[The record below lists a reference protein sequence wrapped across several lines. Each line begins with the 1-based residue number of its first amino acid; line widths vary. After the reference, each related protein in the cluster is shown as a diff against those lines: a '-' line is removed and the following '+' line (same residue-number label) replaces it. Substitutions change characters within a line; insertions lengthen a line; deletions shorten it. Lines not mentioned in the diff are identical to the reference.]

1 MLKWLTSEPAR
12 TQAFTAFANAT
23 DGLASLYKEKL
34 LPLEQSHAFHE
45 FYSAQLTDADFTSR
59 PMVLLV
65 GQYSTG
71 KSSFIRH
78 LLGRDYPGLRIG
90 PEPTTD
96 KFVVVSHGD
105 RDQVTPGNAAVVDP
119 SMPFSQLAH
128 MGNAFL
134 NRFECARLPC
144 PILEGITLVDTPGV
158 LSGEKQR
165 LNRGYQFEEVI
176 KWFSDRVDMILL
188 LFDVSKMDIS
198 DEFRAVVLALKGNDS
213 KIHLMLNK
221 ADTITTSQLMRV
233 YGAMMW
239 NLGKV
244 IDTPEVSRVYIGSFW
259 DDALAND
266 EQRRLFESEENDLYT
281 NLACIPQTATF
292 RKLNDLIKR
301 ARLSRVHAHLSEHLK
316 KKLPSH
322 FGKDREKKRLLSDLG
337 TVFEEVAD
345 KHGLALGDFP
355 DEQFMRDKLAKYDWD
370 RFKKADKKHLEWV
383 DMALNLDFPKLLT
396 MIPDETEK
404 LVHSESIAM
413 GVVGS
418 TASPFAVIKV
428 GGATEASVFRATWL
442 VAPDPEDYR
451 EEFVALGPNSVGKLL
466 GQRAKAKM
474 VESKLPS
481 NALHKIWSLA
491 DVDKDGALTL
501 NEYALAMHFIKMKLD
516 GQDLPIKL
524 PPQMMPSQ
532 LTGAQSTKN
541 SSHEE
546 DAAIGLVVTTRA
558 CEILQL

>member
-1 MLKWLTSEPAR
+1 MLKWLTAEPTR

-23 DGLASLYKEKL
+23 DGLATLYKEKL

-128 MGNAFL
+128 LGNAFL
-134 NRFECARLPC
+134 NRFECAKLDC

-198 DEFRAVVLALKGNDS
+198 DEFRAVILALKGNDS

-281 NLACIPQTATF
+281 ALACIPQTATF

-301 ARLSRVHAHLSEHLK
+301 ARLSRVHACLSEHLK
-316 KKLPSH
+316 KKLPTH
-322 FGKDREKKRLLSDLG
+322 FGKEREKKRLLSELHS
-337 TVFEEVAD
+337 VFEEVAD
-345 KHGLALGDFP
+345 KNNLAIGDFP
-355 DEQFMRDKLAKYDWD
+355 DEKFMQDKLANYDWS
-370 RFKKADKKHLEWV
+370 RFKKVDKRQLELV
-383 DMALNLDFPKLLT
+383 EGALNVDFPKLLV
-396 MIPDETEK
+396 MIPDE
-404 LVHSESIAM
+404 SENLNHNESVM
-413 GVVGS
+413 GAVGS
-418 TASPFAVIKV
+418 MASPFAVIKV

-451 EEFVALGPNSVGKLL
+451 EEFVALGPNAVGKLL

-481 NALHKIWSLA
+481 NALHKIWALA

-516 GQDLPIKL
+516 GQDLPFKL

-532 LTGAQSTKN
+532 VTSTYSTK
-541 SSHEE
+541 SATHE
-546 DAAIGLVVTTRA
+546 DDMKLGLNVATRS

>member
-1 MLKWLTSEPAR
+1 MIKWLTSEPAR

-23 DGLASLYKEKL
+23 DGLSSLYKEKL

-45 FYSAQLTDADFTSR
+45 FYSAQLTDADFTCR

-78 LLGRDYPGLRIG
+78 LLGRDYPGMRIG

-96 KFVVVSHGD
+96 KFVVVSHGEK
-105 RDQVTPGNAAVVDP
+105 DQVIPGHAAVVDP

-128 MGNAFL
+128 LGNAFL

-176 KWFSDRVDMILL
+176 QWFSDRVDMILL

-198 DEFRAVVLALKGNDS
+198 DEFRAVILALKGNDS

-281 NLACIPQTATF
+281 ALACVPQSGTF

-316 KKLPSH
+316 KKLPTH
-322 FGKDREKKRLLSDLG
+322 FGKDREKKKLLADLS

-345 KHGLALGDFP
+345 KTGLALGDFP
-355 DEQFMRDKLAKYDWD
+355 DEVFMKEKLANYDWG
-370 RFKKADKKHLEWV
+370 RFKKTEKTHLQWV
-383 DMALNLDFPKLLT
+383 DTALNIDFPKLLV
-396 MIPDETEK
+396 MIPDESDEFTHNEG
-404 LVHSESIAM
+404 VM
-413 GVVGS
+413 GAVGS
-418 TASPFAVIKV
+418 MPSPFAVIKV
-428 GGATEASVFRATWL
+428 GGATEATVFRSTWL

-451 EEFVALGPNSVGKLL
+451 EEFVALGPNAVGKVV

-474 VESKLPS
+474 VETKLPS
-481 NALHKIWSLA
+481 NALHKIWALA

-516 GQDLPIKL
+516 GQDLPLKL
-524 PPQMMPSQ
+524 PPQMMPNQGPGTHS
-532 LTGAQSTKN
+532 AKN
-541 SSHEE
+541 PALGGDTEL
-546 DAAIGLVVTTRA
+546 GLEVTTRA